1 MANLPVRQLG
11 GVGVITDANPYDL
24 PANAFS
30 NAMNVVFDDGKVI
43 RAPVFKRLY
52 EAPTSELTFA
62 AITTTFAT
70 ETNLFESAEGE
81 PTTAVRFVGS
91 YGDPAFGETLVVADK
106 TGEVRS
112 YPGGSVVFVTPSTG
126 GLVDNEEPWSHCQ
139 VAGISVLTRKDMIP
153 YGRNINKDGEYKY
166 FDIGGTTDWPT
177 NTTCAVIKPYLDF
190 MVALNVTKGAAEYP
204 TMVKWSNP
212 VRYDSAI
219 SALVW
224 DPTDPANTAGE
235 NVLGELKTPIQD
247 GLVLGSQFIIYSQ
260 DQVYIMEY
268 TGTSFVFNF
277 RRLFSSGGILNKNCV
292 VEHEGKHFVFG
303 FDDIYM
309 HDGVSRQSLAD
320 TRVRRAIYNNINKD
334 NAKRCF
340 VLHDAAANLVYF
352 CYPTREAE
360 VAFQNTQFANK
371 AAVYNY
377 KNDTWSFMD
386 LPNVAGAAEVSFSTT
401 PGTYSTL
408 PAGYNQQSTTYNSFA
423 ADEVKTPVMLSITD
437 TDNGLTESRVF
448 ALDFPAIGSVTL
460 EPELETLKEA
470 YVERVGIDL
479 DEGGTALRSYKTITA
494 IMPQADFDALEGGI
508 TWQVGSADLPSQPVV
523 WRSTTTYRPDEDY
536 KIDMKVSGRYLAY
549 RVSMNDV
556 RNFKLSGFD
565 AEVLNTSRR

>member
-1 MANLPVRQLG
+1 MANLPVRDLG
-11 GVGVITDANPYDL
+11 SVGVITDVNPYDL

-30 NAMNVVFDDGKVI
+30 NAMNVVFDDNKVI

-62 AITTTFAT
+62 DIATTFDT
-70 ETNLFESAEGE
+70 EVNLFESAEGE
-81 PTTAVRFVGS
+81 PTNNVRFVSS
-91 YGDPAFGETLVVADK
+91 YGDPQFGETLIVADK
-106 TGEVRS
+106 TGEVRV
-112 YPGGSVVFVTPSTG
+112 YPGGTVSFATPATG
-126 GLVDNEEPWSHCQ
+126 TLVENEEPWSHCQ
-139 VAGISVLTRKDMIP
+139 VAGISVLTRKDTIP
-153 YGRNINKDGEYKY
+153 YGRNITSDSEYKY

-190 MVALNVTKGAAEYP
+190 MVALNVTKGAAEFP

-212 VRYDSAI
+212 VQYDSSIASLI
-219 SALVW
+219 W
-224 DPTDPANTAGE
+224 DPADPANTAGE

-260 DQVYIMEY
+260 DQVYVMEY

-309 HDGVSRQSLAD
+309 HDGVSRKSLSD
-320 TRVRRAIYNNINKD
+320 MRVRRAIYNNINKD
-334 NAKRCF
+334 NSKKCF

-352 CYPTREAE
+352 CYQTREAE

-386 LPNVAGAAEVSFSTT
+386 LPNVAGGAEVSFTLTQST
-401 PGTYSTL
+401 YVTL
-408 PAGYNQQSTTYNSFA
+408 SSGYNEQTNAYNAFS
-423 ADEVKTPVMLSITD
+423 ADEVKTPVMLGVTD
-437 TDNGLTESRVF
+437 TNNGISESRVY
-448 ALDFPAIGSVTL
+448 ALDFPAISAVTL
-460 EPELETLKEA
+460 EPEPEVLKEA
-470 YVERVGIDL
+470 FVERVGIDL
-479 DEGGTALRSYKTITA
+479 DEGGAAIRSYKTITSIA
-494 IMPQADFDALEGGI
+494 PQADFDALEGEI
-508 TWQVGSADLPSQPVV
+508 TWQVGSNDLPSQAVV
-523 WRSTTTYRPDEDY
+523 WRSVSSYRPDEDY

-549 RVSMNDV
+549 RVAMTDV

-565 AEVLNTSRR
+565 AEVVGTSRR